1 MDGEIIHPACFL
13 LPVAAVLRIG
23 GGVMISA
30 PADVALGAQAR

>member
-1 MDGEIIHPACFL
+1 MNGGIIHPACFL
-13 LPVAAVLRIG
+13 SPVPAVLLID